1 MEDYE
6 MRALLGE
13 FYDDTTEEQKDAIGE
28 GCDILDRRFPDS
40 DMGDFRHEALAAML
54 AVIYGDDTDTA
65 RVSAWKAAKVAEV
78 EAHAA
83 MTGAIIGAAL
93 TGDESEVAQAA
104 RLGVTRVTLRK
115 ALGR

>member
-1 MEDYE
+1 MQDYE

-13 FYDDTTEEQKDAIGE
+13 FYDDTTEEQMDAINA
-28 GCDILDRRFPDS
+28 GCEILDRRFPGS
-40 DMGDFRHEALAAML
+40 DMEDLRTEALAAML

-65 RVSAWKAAKVAEV
+65 RASAWRAAKTAEV

-93 TGDESEVAQAA
+93 TSTESEVAQAD

-115 ALGR
+115 ALSR

>member
-28 GCDILDRRFPDS
+28 GCEILDRRFPADLY
-40 DMGDFRHEALAAML
+40 DLHTEALAAML

-65 RVSAWKAAKVAEV
+65 RVSAWKAAKMAEV